1 MFDRISN
8 MGRYAEPVAKAALQ
22 RILVRLTMSLLSIAY
37 LPQPTNRKPS
47 ILRRITV

>member
-22 RILVRLTMSLLSIAY
+22 RILASLPRPLVAH
-37 LPQPTNRKPS
+37 TFG
-47 ILRRITV
+47 

>member
-22 RILVRLTMSLLSIAY
+22 RILVNINFIPLVSIAA
-37 LPQPTNRKPS
+37 
-47 ILRRITV
+47 